1 MNLDVNF
8 FIYDDSNN
16 LLGKTNVK
24 LKRTTTSASR
34 ISLSER
40 DQILED
46 LIYISIK
53 EYTIKNDINCLENK
67 LLHTAITLTSEPK
80 DSAHLPISQTPALGK
95 TVHCHR
101 FPRT

>member
-53 EYTIKNDINCLENK
+53 EYTIKVEENVNK
-67 LLHTAITLTSEPK
+67 YLKSFVL
-80 DSAHLPISQTPALGK
+80 
-95 TVHCHR
+95 
-101 FPRT
+101 